1 LKNFFQRRKIL
12 KSVPFEELTPIKIF
26 PSEEEVDGIKYILI
40 PRFKNEIL
48 KKVFSSFRSE
58 MIKVKLDLHGSQ
70 IWNLIDGKN
79 KIKYIIEEFAK
90 QNSSMKDSKERITL
104 FISQLY
110 VNGFITFKE
119 LLWDYKNKNSIN

>member
-26 PSEEEVDGIKYILI
+26 PSEEEVDGMKYILI

-119 LLWDYKNKNSIN
+119 LL